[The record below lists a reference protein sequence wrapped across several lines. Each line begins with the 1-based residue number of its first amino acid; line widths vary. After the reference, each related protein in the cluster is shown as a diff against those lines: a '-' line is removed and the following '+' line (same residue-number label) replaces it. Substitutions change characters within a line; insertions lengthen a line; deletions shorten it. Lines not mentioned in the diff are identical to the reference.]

1 MTRFWI
7 TLERGVE
14 FVLWCIENMC
24 GGELFV
30 PKIPSMSIMDL
41 AAAVAPQCETR
52 IIGIRPGEKI
62 HELMIPRDEAHRTLE
77 FKDFFVIQ
85 PDFKF
90 WSSRSSWSDGSKVA
104 DDFEYN
110 SENNPWQLTIDEMK
124 EIIENL

>member
-1 MTRFWI
+1 
-7 TLERGVE
+7 
-14 FVLWCIENMC
+14 MC

-41 AAAVAPQCETR
+41 ATAVAPQCETR

-62 HELMIPRDEAHRTLE
+62 HELMIPRDEARRTLE
-77 FKDFFVIQ
+77 FKNFFVVQ
-85 PDFKF
+85 PAFKF
-90 WSSRSSWSDGSKVA
+90 WSRRSSWSDGSRVS

-110 SENNPWQLTIDEMK
+110 SENNPWQLTIAEMQ